1 MMKKKYLVPILLMML
16 SFSACL
22 KDPDPITQNINTYHY
37 YYNYLLES
45 YGLQWEIDEL
55 IIGTG
60 HEYGIPAETLFEL
73 AETGQ
78 EVLIRSRN
86 AENDLLLDSLSYTM
100 FENGAY
106 MIALM
111 GTQEDPHLI
120 CEDMDTRIPSAGR
133 VKFRF
138 LHASETLGP
147 VDIYIGGDQAESL
160 ALADVDFTQVS
171 EYLEATQEQMWN
183 SIIVAPSNS
192 LPADSTILEYTTN
205 TIFQSGSIYLCVL
218 AHVSSSSDSPFQIQV
233 DYQPVF

>member
-1 MMKKKYLVPILLMML
+1 MKKYLVPILLIML

-22 KDPDPITQNINTYHY
+22 KDPDPITQSIDTYHY

-45 YGLQWEIDEL
+45 YGLQWEIDEH
-55 IIGTG
+55 IIGFG
-60 HEYGIPAETLFEL
+60 HAYGIPAESLVGL
-73 AETGQ
+73 DETEQ

-100 FENGAY
+100 FEYGAY

-111 GTQEDPHLI
+111 GTQEEPHLI
-120 CEDMDTRIPSAGR
+120 CEAMDTRIPSAGR

-138 LHASETLGP
+138 LHASESLGP

-171 EYLEATQEQMWN
+171 EYLEATEEQLWS
-183 SIIVAPSNS
+183 SIIVAPANS
-192 LPADSTILEYTTN
+192 LPADSIILEYTVN
-205 TIFQSGSIYLCVL
+205 TIFQTGGIYLCVL
-218 AHVSSSSDSPFQIQV
+218 SHISNSSDSPFQIQV